1 MDEDQEESTKP
12 KRKKHKPG
20 DGEDRKEE
28 KPAKASKKR
37 EAPREDE
44 PVEKKSD
51 SKKRSKKDESE
62 AESYENFGDKP
73 QNDFESP
80 PKMKGSEKEKLK
92 SSPFKLASK
101 ASKRAMA
108 EASKNDN
115 GKKEKG
121 KKDKG
126 KNDKVKRQLFPG
138 TEVESTRAEAGSPER
153 KKSKEEK
160 LKDVMETM
168 LQVRWVWGQGE

>member
-1 MDEDQEESTKP
+1 
-12 KRKKHKPG
+12 
-20 DGEDRKEE
+20 
-28 KPAKASKKR
+28 
-37 EAPREDE
+37 
-44 PVEKKSD
+44 
-51 SKKRSKKDESE
+51 
-62 AESYENFGDKP
+62 
-73 QNDFESP
+73 
-80 PKMKGSEKEKLK
+80 MKGSEKEKLK

-101 ASKRAMA
+101 ASKRAMV
-108 EASKNDN
+108 EASKNGN

-138 TEVESTRAEAGSPER
+138 TEVESTSAEAGSPER